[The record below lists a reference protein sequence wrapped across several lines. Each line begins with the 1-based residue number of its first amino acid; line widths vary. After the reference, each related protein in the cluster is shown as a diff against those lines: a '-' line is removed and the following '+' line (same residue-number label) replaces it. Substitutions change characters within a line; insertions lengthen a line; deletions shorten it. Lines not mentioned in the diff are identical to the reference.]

1 MIKVSGGRDS
11 TQYFY
16 SQKCSIFHVKKI
28 AVALNLSG
36 DRTWVYTL
44 YGKKKKSILSFYT
57 DEIPLLYFFSF
68 TVDSKPLKSE

>member
-44 YGKKKKSILSFYT
+44 YGKKKKYIIILY
-57 DEIPLLYFFSF
+57 
-68 TVDSKPLKSE
+68 